1 MNKKE
6 IARELE
12 ALEFKAWVIRST
24 FLAISDAIIEGP
36 NSSTNFEGAL
46 HGVHSQI
53 CTLQE
58 KLKKA
63 RDDVFEVLRKE
74 QRKDG

>member
-1 MNKKE
+1 MGINE
-6 IARELE
+6 VARELE
-12 ALEFKAWVIRST
+12 SFEFDAWVIRST
-24 FLAISDAIIEGP
+24 FLAVSDAIIEGP

-63 RDDVFEVLRKE
+63 RDDAFETLKTEKE
-74 QRKDG
+74 KK